1 MRARWIIAALGLLCA
16 ALPASAQT
24 TVTFDYTGGAQTWV
38 VPAGVT
44 QVSLQAWGAQ
54 GGASYYLGINGFQD
68 DGGLGGYTSGELAVT
83 PGDTLYIFVGGQP
96 TPLNSTPISGGFN
109 GGGDGGQYGGGG
121 GGASDVRV
129 GGTALTDRVLVA
141 GGGGGGNSGN
151 PDHGTGGGGG
161 GLSGLPGI
169 NLSGGFTP
177 AGGGTQVAGGAAGSN
192 DGGTLAQPGQ
202 LGSGGS
208 TSSYHFA
215 GGGGGYYGGGSA
227 YAAGGGGG
235 SSYIGGVLSG
245 STTAEQK
252 VGNGQVVISF
262 QENAAIPALDGRG
275 LALFVGLMALAALA
289 VLRRQ
294 LAA

>member
-1 MRARWIIAALGLLCA
+1 MLCA
-16 ALPASAQT
+16 AAPAAAQT
-24 TVTFDYTGGAQTWV
+24 TVTFDYTGGVQTWA
-38 VPAGVT
+38 VPVGVT
-44 QVSLQAWGAQ
+44 QVSLEAWGAQ
-54 GGASYYLGINGFQD
+54 GGGAYYLGIGGFQD
-68 DGGLGGYTSGELAVT
+68 DGGLGGSASGQLAVT
-83 PGDTLYIFVGGQP
+83 PGDTLYIYVGGQP
-96 TPLNSTPISGGFN
+96 TPLNSTPITGGFN
-109 GGGDGGQYGGGG
+109 GGGNGGQYGAGG

-129 GGTALTDRVLVA
+129 GGTALSDRVLVA
-141 GGGGGGNSGN
+141 GGGGGGNAGN
-151 PDHGTGGGGG
+151 PDHGIGGGGG

-177 AGGGTQVAGGAAGSN
+177 GGGGTQVAGGTAGSN

-208 TSSYHFA
+208 TPSYHFA

-235 SSYIGGVLSG
+235 SSYIGGVLNG
-245 STTAEQK
+245 STTAEQRA
-252 VGNGQVVISF
+252 GNGQLVISF

-294 LAA
+294 IAG